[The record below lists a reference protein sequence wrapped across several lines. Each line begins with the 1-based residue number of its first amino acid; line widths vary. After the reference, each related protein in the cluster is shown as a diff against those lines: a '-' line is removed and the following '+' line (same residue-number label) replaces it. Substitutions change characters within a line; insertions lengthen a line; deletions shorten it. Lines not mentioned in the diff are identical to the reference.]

1 MLDTFVNAFR
11 NVSSEVVYN
20 NVKSDFGDDFDCWF
34 WSLVSRI
41 SNKQNLAFNRYSSGA
56 CICILIVLA
65 LVLKQDF
72 CSALLEI
79 SGSISIALRYF
90 DGYGWW
96 LGLLLLLG
104 LVVYVSVFTAEIG
117 SKLRPSSSLQP
128 PLFTYTYGYSF
139 QMVVTGFLA
148 AEVAGTSAV
157 FLFIYWHRNRIAKK
171 EMHRKMTMALVQT
184 PIEISQAG
192 HLLPPF
198 PVNQLEQHHQNQGG
212 CSEVLF
218 RDFSLC
224 GIFFKFL

>member
-1 MLDTFVNAFR
+1 MI
-11 NVSSEVVYN
+11 
-20 NVKSDFGDDFDCWF
+20 G
-34 WSLVSRI
+34 
-41 SNKQNLAFNRYSSGA
+41 
-56 CICILIVLA
+56 
-65 LVLKQDF
+65 
-72 CSALLEI
+72 
-79 SGSISIALRYF
+79 IALKYN
-90 DGYGWW
+90 GENGA
-96 LGLLLLLG
+96 GLLVLLG

-198 PVNQLEQHHQNQGG
+198 PVNHHEQQHQHHGG
-212 CSEVLF
+212 YFNV
-218 RDFSLC
+218 
-224 GIFFKFL
+224 FLSMIPSWRIS